1 MCPVYKGMIQLATVH
16 HSCLYAHDAI
26 CPSAI
31 SKSGGLLR
39 DLSQRPNTGVKLA
52 IDSGACEVL
61 QTEQLYQEFAD
72 FN

>member
-1 MCPVYKGMIQLATVH
+1 MCPVYKGMIQLAPIL

-39 DLSQRPNTGVKLA
+39 DLSERPNTEIKLA
-52 IDSGACEVL
+52 IDSGVCEVP